1 MRGDSDKD
9 VTQPLTVCVSLNSQE
24 KQNREI
30 SFYHVN
36 TSNTITPSDIK
47 YRRDFSPSRIF
58 SAVDMET
65 EEEEKQSVWRDL
77 LVEDRHQ

>member
-1 MRGDSDKD
+1 M
-9 VTQPLTVCVSLNSQE
+9 TQPLTVFVSLNSQE

-36 TSNTITPSDIK
+36 TSNAITPSDIK
-47 YRRDFSPSRIF
+47 HWRDLSSSMIF
-58 SAVDMET
+58 SAVDMDT
-65 EEEEKQSVWRDL
+65 EEEEKQSVWRDF